1 MKLFKLLYL
10 KYTLSLSVCLMSSF
24 IMFFIFSLI
33 SNLNEEYKFNKI
45 IELSFFN
52 TLQILVYVP
61 SFIFLIS
68 VVLFTIFLKSNNE
81 IIIIKSYL
89 NKKTYLI
96 FFIPIILVFTYMEI
110 EKKDLSGYLEDIK
123 NDIFDLNNGLKAKII
138 IDDSQVNKNFTIIK
152 NINLNDPNEMEY
164 WYYSIS
170 NNKIN
175 IAEFSDNLL
184 IKDDNIVIKNYTQ
197 YKNEKIK
204 DFINQKVILSKYLN
218 LIPQNSLVK
227 YITKQEKFN
236 FNISSINLT
245 VFFIFFLCFIFLFFF
260 SAKFVSSKQ
269 SLLIPIATC
278 ITILIYTFLIFNHS
292 INAYKQEFEVLA
304 SLIMGLFL
312 LKVFLNE

>member
-89 NKKTYLI
+89 NKKKYLI

-260 SAKFVSSKQ
+260 STKFVSSKQ